1 MSEFNYKTVFN
12 SAAWAYLN
20 GIANFELVPDGGGF
34 RLYGGSGSYGG
45 IIGFDLTAGA
55 AATHTGDWLVNDG
68 SNSFRLSDFTLTGPN
83 LLVAELGSNHLERY
97 NFNAGGDLITPV
109 PVAYSGPSPALTP
122 QITGFSV
129 GATQFVATGGGAGG
143 PAGLNIYEVQG
154 TTLVHRDTVAD
165 HIKVTIGDI
174 ADLITVTVG
183 GTDYLVAGSTKDGGI
198 STFTVG
204 ADGMAHLV
212 DAIGVKEGL
221 WLSGLDSL
229 TATEA
234 DGITYI
240 TVASTN
246 SGSLSVV
253 RINPMGVLF
262 VTDHITDTLN
272 SRFAHVDAIDSFT
285 VNGRGFVIAG
295 GSDDGLTLLE
305 IMPDGRLLEHDSIAN
320 QAGWT
325 LENITAIKAAV
336 FGAEVQV
343 FAAGSRT
350 SGIMQFTIPTD
361 TLATAINGDNTNNSL
376 SGSYLDDLIFGGAG
390 DDKLY
395 GRGGD
400 DVLFGGDGMDKLYG
414 GTGADVFIIDG
425 GPSQD
430 QIRDFELGLDRIDLS
445 RWGMV
450 YHPSDLTITS
460 QADGATIDFGN
471 LSLRV
476 WTDDGN
482 SLTIADLTVDSFIF

>member
-1 MSEFNYKTVFN
+1 MSEFNYKAVFN

-20 GIANFELVPDGGGF
+20 GIANFELVPNAGGF

-55 AATHTGDWLVNDG
+55 TATHIGDWLVDDG
-68 SNSFRLSDFTLTGPN
+68 GNSFRLSDFTLTGSD

-97 NFNAGGDLITPV
+97 SFNASGDLINPA
-109 PVAYSGPSPALTP
+109 PVAYSGSSPVLTP

-154 TTLVHRDTVAD
+154 TTLIHRDTVAD
-165 HIKVTIGDI
+165 HVKVTVGDI

-183 GTDYLVAGSTKDGGI
+183 GTDYLVAGSTKEGGI

-204 ADGMAHLV
+204 ADGKVHLV

-221 WLSGLDSL
+221 WLSGMDSL

-234 DGITYI
+234 DGTSYLI
-240 TVASTN
+240 VASTL
-246 SGSLSVV
+246 SSSLSVV

-285 VNGRGFVIAG
+285 TNGRGFVIAG

-305 IMPDGRLLEHDSIAN
+305 IMPDGRFLEHDSIAN
-320 QAGWT
+320 QTGWT
-325 LENITAIKAAV
+325 LENITAIKTAV
-336 FGAEVQV
+336 FGTEVQV

-361 TLATAINGDNTNNSL
+361 TLATAINGDDTNNSL
-376 SGSYLDDLIFGGAG
+376 SGSYLNDLMFGSAG

-400 DVLFGGDGMDKLYG
+400 DILFGGDGLDKLYG
-414 GTGADVFIIDG
+414 GSGADVFVIDG
-425 GPSQD
+425 GSDQD
-430 QIRDFELGLDRIDLS
+430 QIRDFELGLDKIDLS

-460 QADGATIDFGN
+460 QTDGAIIGFGD

-476 WTDDGN
+476 WTDDG
-482 SLTIADLTVDSFIF
+482 SRLTIADLTVDSFIF